1 MIQSNL
7 MCKRKTNKSAKKR
20 FKITGT
26 GKITFKRS
34 GIKHLNSHMSARH
47 KLRLRRPE
55 STMDASQMDNAMG
68 MFPYPKYAR

>member
-1 MIQSNL
+1 MIRFSSMPKQ
-7 MCKRKTNKSAKKR
+7 KTNKSAKKR

-26 GKITFKRS
+26 GKVTFKKS

-55 STMDASQMDNAMG
+55 STMDDSQMDNAMG
-68 MFPYPKYAR
+68 MFPYKKYGR